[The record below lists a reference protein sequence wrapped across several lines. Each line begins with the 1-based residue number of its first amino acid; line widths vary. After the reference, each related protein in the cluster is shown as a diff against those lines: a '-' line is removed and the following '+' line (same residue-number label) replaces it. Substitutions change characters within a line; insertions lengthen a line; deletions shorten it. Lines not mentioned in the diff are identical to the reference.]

1 MKIEKIDFSKIG
13 GFSPIFLDYLSEKKE
28 LSQFYNAFPK
38 IENFGKLIRERAFS
52 PEKRL
57 VLQEVLTQQYGAL
70 EKTHEVESNLHA
82 LAEEKTFTVTTGH
95 QLNIFTGPLY
105 FIFKIVTTI
114 NLAKKLK
121 DAYPDYNFVPV
132 YWMASEDHDFE
143 EINHFYL
150 FGKKYTWETQQKG
163 AVGRF
168 APQSLNM
175 VIDKLDHKAEL
186 FERAYLD
193 SSSLSDAVRLYCNEL
208 FGDEGL
214 LVIDADNRK
223 LKGLFAEII
232 KKDITSQVASQKVA
246 NTNAELEKLGYS
258 TQAFSRDINF
268 FYLNGDRDR
277 IVFEDGAYKIKG
289 TEHSYTEEEITN
301 LVDFEPERFSPNVI
315 MRPLYQETILPNLAY
330 IGGPAEMAYWLQLKQ
345 VFDHYETPFPV
356 LMPRNF
362 GMVLT
367 PTVVKKVEKLK
378 LSPLDIFKDEHD
390 LKAHYLEVH
399 TENEYKLDTQKKEL
413 DNTYRKIQ
421 DKASEID
428 QSLRDYIAAEETKAL
443 RHIDHIEK
451 KLRKAS
457 EKQHDIAMGQID
469 YIKAHLFPGGGLQ
482 ERRENYLSFQLNN
495 PEFLPQVKQSF
506 DPFDFRF
513 YQFWEA

>member
-1 MKIEKIDFSKIG
+1 MKIEKIDFSRIG
-13 GFSPIFLDYLSEKKE
+13 GFSPIFLDYLAEKKE
-28 LSQFYNAFPK
+28 LTKFYNAYPK
-38 IENFGKLIRERAFS
+38 VENFGKLIKERSFS
-52 PEKRL
+52 SEKRL
-57 VLQEVLTQQYGAL
+57 ALQEVLTQQYGAL
-70 EKTHEVESNLHA
+70 EKSHQVEGNL
-82 LAEEKTFTVTTGH
+82 LSLTDEKTFTVTTGH

-114 NLAKKLK
+114 NLAKALK
-121 DAYPDYNFVPV
+121 KAYPDYHFVPV

-150 FGKKYTWETQQKG
+150 FGKKYTWETQQTG

-168 APQSLNM
+168 ATQSLNM
-175 VIDKLDHKAEL
+175 VIDQLEHKVEL
-186 FERAYLD
+186 FEKAYLD

-214 LVIDADNRK
+214 IVVDADNHK
-223 LKGLFAEII
+223 LKGLFADVI
-232 KKDITSQVASQKVA
+232 KKDLTTQAASQKVA
-246 NTNAELEKLGYS
+246 ETNAQLDKLGYK
-258 TQAFSRDINF
+258 TQAFTRDINF
-268 FYLNGDRDR
+268 FFLNGSRDR
-277 IVFEDGAYKIKG
+277 ILFEDGKYKVKG
-289 TEHSYTEEEITN
+289 SELSYTEEEITS

-315 MRPLYQETILPNLAY
+315 MRPLYQEVILPNLAY
-330 IGGPAEMAYWLQLKQ
+330 VGGPAEVAYWLQLKG
-345 VFDHYETPFPV
+345 VFDHYQTPFPA

-367 PTVVKKVEKLK
+367 PTVVRKAEKLK
-378 LSPLDIFKDEHD
+378 LSPLDVFKDAHD

-399 TENEYKLDTQKKEL
+399 TESEYRLDEHKKEFDAL
-413 DNTYRKIQ
+413 YRKIQ
-421 DKASEID
+421 KKATEID
-428 QSLRDYIAAEETKAL
+428 VTLHDFIAAEETRAI
-443 RHIDHIEK
+443 RHLDHIEK

-469 YIKAHLFPGGGLQ
+469 YIKEHLFPGGGLQ
-482 ERRENYLSFQLNN
+482 ERRENFLTFQLNN
-495 PEFLPQVKQSF
+495 PEFVHQVKDAF